1 MMPFDFRDLAELPKR
16 LLLNRNGQRVPLI
29 RNYPFQ
35 YFVAGTLFVLVGLV
49 TLALG
54 NAVGFGLTAFGLIG
68 YLFAGVYHR
77 FF

>member
-1 MMPFDFRDLAELPKR
+1 MPFDFRDLADLPKR

-35 YFVAGTLFVLVGLV
+35 YFAAGTLFVLVGLV

-54 NAVGFGLTAFGLIG
+54 NAVGFGLIAFGLSG
-68 YLFAGVYHR
+68 CVFAGVSYK